1 MKQFKRIQISII
13 SSHIKKSEL
22 HQPDHF
28 KHGKSRVAPSP
39 FKSQA
44 LSHQSN
50 GGSIEKEKHI
60 VVLGGT

>member
-1 MKQFKRIQISII
+1 MRQSKRIQISII
-13 SSHIKKSEL
+13 SSHIKNSKYYQL
-22 HQPDHF
+22 DHF

-44 LSHQSN
+44 LSHQSY

-60 VVLGGT
+60 LVLGGT